1 MQSSLLTA
9 AIAALFAGSVC
20 AQGAMSAPCFVS
32 QFGTNLQ
39 LGDDQ
44 VAQGL
49 ALGFTFVGP
58 AGPVTT
64 IDVSSNGFVWLAS
77 SANSACCNAT
87 VAQFLTG
94 LPRIAMQWTD
104 LYPPGNGDVWFN
116 TFPATPTS
124 GASAVI
130 TWADVPEI
138 GTSNLQTMQLQLF
151 DDGSFSMLFDARVT
165 NTFHDALIGVTQG
178 GAATANAIDFSATGT
193 ASPHNSLANPTVY
206 ELFQNS
212 WDIANRLFVFVPNG
226 QGGYLVLDRP
236 ACALADVTTFGIG
249 CPKPATAYEWFQSPT
264 QIDLSNTAIEFN
276 PAAGGGYVAVPVPGF
291 FTGYTA
297 SSVFQDDQVQGPFN
311 LGFTFAYPGGS
322 TTAIDISSNGFIWLQ
337 PGNFNSR
344 CCDGDPTTFVTD
356 PASIAALWM
365 DLYPPGGGSIYFDTT
380 PGEAHITWL
389 NVPEYF
395 NGPAQTAQITLRA
408 NGSFRLAYGAVSNT
422 SHSPLVGFT
431 QGIAGIDPG
440 SSDFSAGPVIVGSG
454 GTPLQ
459 LDAQT
464 GSRPALG
471 TTFVMEVDQIAPGSL
486 LGIMVLGLNAVQP
499 GFDLSALGMPG
510 CELLATLDALLTFPL
525 AGAPTP
531 FSFPIANN
539 PALAGFSLHAQAA
552 TVTPGANPLGLYTSN
567 GLSMLVGF

>member
-1 MQSSLLTA
+1 MQPKLVSA
-9 AIAALFAGSVC
+9 AIAALFAGSLC
-20 AQGAMSAPCFVS
+20 AQGAMSGPCFVS
-32 QFGTNLQ
+32 QLGTSLG

-44 VAQGL
+44 VAQAQ
-49 ALGFTFVGP
+49 ALGFTFPGP
-58 AGPVTT
+58 AGPVTS
-64 IDVSSNGFVWLAS
+64 IDISSNGFVWLGS
-77 SANSACCNAT
+77 STNSACCNGNVT
-87 VAQFLTG
+87 QFLTG

-124 GASAVI
+124 PASAVI

-151 DDGSFSMLFDARVT
+151 DDGSFSMLFDGRVT
-165 NTFHDALIGVTQG
+165 NIGHDALIGVTEG
-178 GAATANAIDFSATGT
+178 TAATANPIDFSATGI
-193 ASPHNSLANPTVY
+193 ASPHNSLTNPTIY
-206 ELFQNS
+206 ELFQS
-212 WDIANRLFVFVPNG
+212 TWDIANRLFVFIPNG

-236 ACALADVTTFGIG
+236 GCVLANVTTFGVG
-249 CPKPATAYEWFQSPT
+249 CPKPATAYEWFQFPSV
-264 QIDLSNTAIEFN
+264 IDLSNTAIEFT
-276 PAAGGGYVAVPVPGF
+276 PATGGGYVAVPVPGF
-291 FTGYTA
+291 FNGYTA
-297 SSVFQDDQVQGPFN
+297 GNAFGDDQVQGPFN
-311 LGFTFAYPGGS
+311 LGFTFNYAGSS

-337 PGNFNSR
+337 PGNTNPR
-344 CCDGDPTTFVTD
+344 CCDGDPTTFVSD

-408 NGSFRLAYGAVSNT
+408 NGSFRIAYGTVNNT
-422 SHSPLVGFT
+422 GHSPLVGFT
-431 QGIAGIDPG
+431 QGIAGVDPG

-459 LDAQT
+459 LDAQPA
-464 GSRPALG
+464 SRPAIG
-471 TTFVMEVDQIAPGSL
+471 TTFVMEVDQIAPGSVI
-486 LGIMVLGLNAVQP
+486 GIMVLGLNAVQP
-499 GFDLSALGMPG
+499 GFDLTPLGMPG

-525 AGAPTP
+525 AGSPAPFP
-531 FSFPIANN
+531 FTIAND
-539 PALAGFSLHAQAA
+539 PALAGFTLHAQAA
-552 TVTPGANPLGLYTSN
+552 TLTPGANPLGLYTSN